1 MELLKITI
9 NCRQNKRGE
18 LFRTCQS
25 IAEQT
30 CLETG
35 CVQSQVAQ
43 ESNDECLII
52 LEQQWTQWPELNSYL
67 SSDYFKALLGAMKLL
82 GQSYTIQINGST
94 EEKWK
99 NGVKL
104 GSGLSI

>member
-25 IAEQT
+25 ITEQT

-35 CVQSQVAQ
+35 CMQSRVEQD
-43 ESNDECLII
+43 SNDESLIL
-52 LEQQWTQWPELNSYL
+52 LEQQWNQWPELNIYL

-82 GQSYTIQINGST
+82 GQSYEIKINGILQQAD
-94 EEKWK
+94 K
-99 NGVKL
+99 
-104 GSGLSI
+104 

>member
-1 MELLKITI
+1 MELLKLTI

-30 CLETG
+30 RLETG

-43 ESNDECLII
+43 ESNDESLII
-52 LEQQWTQWPELNSYL
+52 LEQQWKQWPELNSYL

-94 EEKWK
+94 EEEWK

-104 GSGLSI
+104 VSGLSI